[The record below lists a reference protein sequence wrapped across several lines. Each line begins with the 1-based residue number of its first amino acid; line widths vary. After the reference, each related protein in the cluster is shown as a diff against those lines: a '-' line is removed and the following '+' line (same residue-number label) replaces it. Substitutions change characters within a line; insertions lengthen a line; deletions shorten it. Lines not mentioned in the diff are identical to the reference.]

1 MLQMSLFEDELLEE
15 KFQKAIIEDLKSGS
29 GFAGSKKRIK
39 AMYKK
44 DITKSE
50 RIKLLKNE
58 YGVGGYRYVNGTIQ
72 HHDGNGITIE
82 LNTGESKHYS
92 WSKIHDLISLLI
104 SSKQYE

>member
-15 KFQKAIIEDLKSGS
+15 KFQKAIVEDLKSGS
-29 GFAGSKKRIK
+29 GFAGSKERIK
-39 AMYKK
+39 AMYEK

-50 RIKLLKNE
+50 RIKLLKDE
-58 YGVGGYRYVNGTIQ
+58 YGLGGYSYVNGITQ
-72 HHDGNGITIE
+72 YHDAKGITIK
-82 LNTGESKHYS
+82 LNTGESKHYN

>member
-15 KFQKAIIEDLKSGS
+15 KLQKAIVEDLKSGS

-50 RIKLLKNE
+50 RIKLLKDE
-58 YGVGGYRYVNGTIQ
+58 YGVGGYGYVNGTIQ
-72 HHDGNGITIE
+72 HHDDKGITIK
-82 LNTGESKHYS
+82 LNTGESKYYS
-92 WSKIHDLISLLI
+92 WSKIHDLIFTLI
-104 SSKQYE
+104 KLREY

>member
-1 MLQMSLFEDELLEE
+1 MIQMSLFEDELLEE
-15 KFQKAIIEDLKSGS
+15 KFQKAIVEDLKLGS

-58 YGVGGYRYVNGTIQ
+58 YGVGGYGYVNGTAQ
-72 HHDGNGITIE
+72 HHDAKGITIK

-92 WSKIHDLISLLI
+92 WSKIHDLIFTLI
-104 SSKQYE
+104 KLGGY

>member
-1 MLQMSLFEDELLEE
+1 MLQMSLFEDELE
-15 KFQKAIIEDLKSGS
+15 KEFKKAIVEALKSGS
-29 GFAGSKKRIK
+29 GFAGSKERIK

-58 YGVGGYRYVNGTIQ
+58 YGIGGCCYVNGITQ
-72 HHDGNGITIE
+72 HHDAKGITIK
-82 LNTGESKHYS
+82 LNTGESKHYN

-104 SSKQYE
+104 SNRQYE